1 MKPTKNRVKNAHI
14 AGFFLG
20 YSQASLNIFMGTV
33 FWVGSLVI
41 LKWGYNPADIFV
53 CMCTVFTA
61 IMGAGGATANI
72 PSFRRA
78 KLSASKIF

>member
-1 MKPTKNRVKNAHI
+1 
-14 AGFFLG
+14 
-20 YSQASLNIFMGTV
+20 MGTV

-41 LKWGYNPADIFV
+41 LKWGYNPAEVFV

-72 PSFRRA
+72 PSFAKA
-78 KLSASKIF
+78 KLSASKIFEIVDEVSTLDVRQGHFQAL